1 MGAAEKTLY
10 PIVEYLELEDR
21 SQEKHEYHDGYII
34 DMAGGTAPHSKI
46 CNNVSF
52 ALTLGLKDK
61 KCSSYNSDLK
71 ILAEKVNSY
80 YYPDASVICGEL
92 EFDAERK
99 DIVKNPTVI
108 VEVLS
113 KSTALFDRTEKFW
126 NYRTIPTFK
135 EYVLISQD
143 KPLVEVFCKNDE
155 NKWVLT
161 DVYGLEDSILLESI
175 GVELKLEDV
184 FDKVDFEESETEKG
198 N

>member
-1 MGAAEKTLY
+1 MGVAEKLLY

-21 SQEKHEYHDGYII
+21 SQEKHEYHDGHII

-46 CNNVSF
+46 IANV
-52 ALTLGLKDK
+52 LTELTFGLKGK
-61 KCSSYNSDLK
+61 VCSSYASDLK

-92 EFDAERK
+92 EFDEQRK
-99 DIVKNPTVI
+99 DIVKNPTLI

-135 EYVLISQD
+135 EYVLISQN
-143 KPLVEVFCKNDE
+143 KPLVEVFLKNKE
-155 NKWVLT
+155 NKWVLS
-161 DVYGLEDSILLESI
+161 DAYGLVDSIFLESI
-175 GVELKLEDV
+175 GVDLKLEDV
-184 FDKVDFEESETEKG
+184 FDKVDFEESESEQEK
-198 N
+198 

>member
-1 MGAAEKTLY
+1 MGAAEKILY
-10 PIVEYLELEDR
+10 PIVEYLELEDS

-46 CNNVSF
+46 SANV
-52 ALTLGLKDK
+52 LTSLGVSLRGKE
-61 KCSSYNSDLK
+61 CTSYTGDLK

-99 DIVKNPTVI
+99 DIVKNPTLI

-113 KSTALFDRTEKFW
+113 NSTEKFDRGEKFW

-143 KPLVEVFCKNDE
+143 KPLIEVFHKNDE
-155 NKWVLT
+155 NKWVLS
-161 DVYGLEDSILLESI
+161 DAYGLNESILLESI

-184 FDKVDFEESETEKG
+184 FDKVDFEESETEKKS
-198 N
+198 

>member
-1 MGAAEKTLY
+1 MGAAEKILY
-10 PIVEYLELEDR
+10 PIVEYLELEDK

-52 ALTLGLKDK
+52 ALTLGLKGK

-92 EFDAERK
+92 EFDENRK

-108 VEVLS
+108 IEVLS

-143 KPLVEVFCKNDE
+143 KPLIEVFHKNE
-155 NKWVLT
+155 GNKWVLS
-161 DVYGLEDSILLESI
+161 DAYGLDESILLESI

-184 FDKVDFEESETEKG
+184 FDKVDFEEK
-198 N
+198 